1 MDTKQA
7 VSILVQLVESHQ
19 ITVRGQ
25 ELAIAAQALA
35 LAKEFAQSPAGEPE
49 PSADN
54 AKQPS

>member
-35 LAKEFAQSPAGEPE
+35 VAKEFVQSPAGEPA
-49 PSADN
+49 PAAAS